1 MRKSL
6 TFLLAIV
13 VVAFGLPIASHANS
27 ADRAGSLTGRAVDVA
42 GRAVAGQRV
51 ELLRGTEVVDVVTTT
66 AGGDWTFPAV
76 VAGDYVVRMTINN
89 TIAGVRVTVLP
100 GQAIAGNLLVA
111 PAATAAPQFGI
122 LAGGLG
128 GSLSGV
134 VTAIATAASAA
145 GAASVNTDTVRV
157 NPRAVEDILNG
168 LSIDQKLT
176 FVQSLIDALEQ
187 VEPASMAF
195 GEAFQLDDLIFQLNQ
210 YATELQIADA
220 LGSSAPDFDFPDIV
234 AS

>member
-13 VVAFGLPIASHANS
+13 IVAFGLPIASHANS
-27 ADRAGSLTGRAVDVA
+27 SARASSVTGRAVDVS

-51 ELLRGTEVVDVVTTT
+51 ELLRGTQVVDVVMTT
-66 AGGDWTFPAV
+66 AGGDWMFPAV
-76 VAGDYVVRMTINN
+76 APGDYVVRMTINN
-89 TIAGVRVTVLP
+89 TVAGVRVTVLP
-100 GQAIAGNLLVA
+100 GQALGGNLLVA
-111 PAATAAPQFGI
+111 PAAAAAPQFGI

-145 GAASVNTDTVRV
+145 GAASVETDTVRLD
-157 NPRAVEDILNG
+157 PDTVEDILDD
-168 LSIDQKLT
+168 LSVDEKLT
-176 FVQSLIDALEQ
+176 FVNALIASLLQGLDSNAFADVLQVQAL
-187 VEPASMAF
+187 VV
-195 GEAFQLDDLIFQLNQ
+195 
-210 YATELQIADA
+210 ELQTYRSVLAEGIDT
-220 LGSSAPDFDFPDIV
+220 DFDLPPVV